1 MGNGFS
7 SLSEVVT
14 GQWLIQDE
22 EINYQFDAYASCN
35 FQWFLKSSNVLLDV
49 PTILGSVQH
58 AMRHLHA
65 YKDDPRTTL
74 TTERFALQ
82 L

>member
-1 MGNGFS
+1 MLTQNLLF
-7 SLSEVVT
+7 
-14 GQWLIQDE
+14 QDE
-22 EINYQFDAYASCN
+22 EINFQFDAYASCN

-49 PTILGSVQH
+49 PTVLGSVQH

-74 TTERFALQ
+74 TTERYALQ